1 MPVLRNNP
9 GVIRYLF
16 RIAVDNAALLPVS
29 DNG

>member
-1 MPVLRNNP
+1 MSVLRNYQS
-9 GVIRYLF
+9 VIRYRF